1 MGRYKILEPEVDE
14 IITIINT
21 KGHKHASQLVTQ
33 KYGMSYQAFR
43 NRVNRE
49 GKYSY
54 NRALKKYE
62 LIEGQ
67 SCEFL
72 SIEELTLKRKVS
84 HVDVATAINQNQ
96 PDAIEYL
103 LQDLI
108 KDRLLEYSN
117 FIRLD
122 RHTKQVCINLSYL
135 KSQGYQIEML

>member
-1 MGRYKILEPEVDE
+1 MGKYKMLEPEVDE

-21 KGHKHASQLVTQ
+21 KGHEQASQLVTQ

-49 GKYSY
+49 GKYAY

-62 LIEGQ
+62 LVENQ
-67 SCEFL
+67 TCEFL

-84 HVDVATAINQNQ
+84 HADASPTINQNQ
-96 PDAIEYL
+96 SGSLEHL
-103 LQDLI
+103 FQELI
-108 KDRLLEYSN
+108 KDRLLEYTN

-122 RHTKQVCINLSYL
+122 RHAKQVYINLSYL
-135 KSQGYQIEML
+135 REQGYQIDML